1 MGWMSGGAGLLLQ
14 AVTALPDTI
23 YTKQIVAEPGLWD
36 KITSIASGVMTITVI
51 VLTVALVPAAWNFR
65 KSYKKIS
72 DMLDK
77 VYGDVNPLMRH
88 ASAIADNVDYIST
101 AMRVDVQQV
110 SQTVAA
116 VNQRLQQAVGAA
128 EERINQLNA
137 LLDVVQE
144 EAESAF
150 VTTASTIRGVQTGI
164 NQAFDEEDW
173 RNRARVSDPEMDQD
187 DEREQQYDLLTAAL
201 IGAAVGAGIT
211 LLLRR
216 GPSGRRPVGHLAG
229 YAGRGAA
236 LAGLAGLE
244 GAKWAG
250 SRGLEG
256 ARWAGGRAA
265 EGARW
270 AAPRARRGFRTA
282 VERGE
287 EMIDRI
293 PVDDVVEQVRD
304 YVDTARD
311 AINDVVKDELNDLRK
326 AVRRQRKRIGI

>member
-1 MGWMSGGAGLLLQ
+1 MMGLMSGGAELLLQ

-77 VYGDVNPLMRH
+77 VYGDINPLMRH

-116 VNQRLQQAVGAA
+116 VNQRLQRAVGAA

-173 RNRARVSDPEMDQD
+173 SDGDYDEARADGWEKPRPRVRPRN
-187 DEREQQYDLLTAAL
+187 
-201 IGAAVGAGIT
+201 G
-211 LLLRR
+211 
-216 GPSGRRPVGHLAG
+216 SGR
-229 YAGRGAA
+229 
-236 LAGLAGLE
+236 
-244 GAKWAG
+244 
-250 SRGLEG
+250 
-256 ARWAGGRAA
+256 
-265 EGARW
+265 
-270 AAPRARRGFRTA
+270 
-282 VERGE
+282 
-287 EMIDRI
+287 
-293 PVDDVVEQVRD
+293 
-304 YVDTARD
+304 
-311 AINDVVKDELNDLRK
+311 
-326 AVRRQRKRIGI
+326 